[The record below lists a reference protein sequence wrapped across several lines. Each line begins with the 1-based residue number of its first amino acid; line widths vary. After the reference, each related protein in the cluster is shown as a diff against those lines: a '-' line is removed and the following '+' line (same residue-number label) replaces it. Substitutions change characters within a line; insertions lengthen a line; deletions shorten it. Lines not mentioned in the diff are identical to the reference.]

1 MNSRLLLTAAAII
14 LLFSGCIPADQ
25 GASEEMGQMGPDHCP
40 NLVGSWELVEIRESA
55 GALSGEF
62 ESDPDYQEAP
72 TLKVVNSTHWMFI
85 RQTAGSFVHA
95 QGGGTRLTPWDSI
108 PSMWSTAQFLKMS
121 ARHLNSRVLWRAIL
135 CGIIRVAK
143 VTHATTKFG
152 AVYNSSGSP
161 VSFADH
167 QTIIGCSLL

>member
-14 LLFSGCIPADQ
+14 LLFTGCIPADQ
-25 GASEEMGQMGPDHCP
+25 GASEEMGQTGPDDCP

-95 QGGGTRLTPWDSI
+95 QGGRYTLDSLGQY
-108 PSMWSTAQFLKMS
+108 TD
-121 ARHLNSRVLWRAIL
+121 V
-135 CGIIRVAK
+135 CGVQRD
-143 VTHATTKFG
+143 
-152 AVYNSSGSP
+152 SSECRPG
-161 VSFADH
+161 
-167 QTIIGCSLL
+167 I